1 MIDLNQF
8 RLLGRQAAENRAAK
22 LNFAN
27 ANSAGAEFTAS
38 PIERACKYNDCGHLQ
53 KAIMEIQMRSSVSLW
68 QLIDLAA
75 DDQLTACNAFIAGC
89 WEWLDENPD

>member
-1 MIDLNQF
+1 MIDLNKF

-22 LNFAN
+22 LNASN

-38 PIERACKYNDCGHLQ
+38 RIERACQYNDNGHLQ

-75 DDQLTACNAFIAGC
+75 ADQLTACNAFIAGC